1 MRLTTK
7 LMQALVAIAAAAV
20 VATPLVIRAQGR
32 DSGITV
38 YESSDFRGRN
48 ITIDR
53 DVSDLRAFGFAGQIS
68 SFRFRAGDNW
78 EVCTGRNFT
87 GRCRVFSESIA
98 DLRRSDWNDEIM
110 SIRRARGDRRND
122 QRGEQRPTLGLVPGG
137 SLELY
142 AGTDYSGR
150 RIVLTGPAPDFR
162 RFQFND
168 RALSLRAVRGEAWE
182 VCYNINYDDCRVV
195 DGEIPNLAR
204 FNLEGISSAKPRP
217 RGWQLRPANSI
228 ELYSGVDFSGESL
241 AVRGSIT
248 DLSRDHFNDR
258 AESLRVPRGQ
268 QWEVCVDAK
277 FNNCRVVDHDLRDL
291 NAEGLNRNI
300 SSVRPHGGR

>member
-1 MRLTTK
+1 MRLTTR
-7 LMQALVAIAAAAV
+7 LALGLAALTAVSAIAA
-20 VATPLVIRAQGR
+20 PLALRAQGR

-38 YESSDFRGRN
+38 YENSDFRGRN

-53 DVSDLRAFGFAGQIS
+53 DVADLRAFGFDRQIS
-68 SFRFRAGDNW
+68 SFRFRPGDSW
-78 EVCTGRNFT
+78 EVCTGRNFS
-87 GRCRVFSESIA
+87 GRCRVFSESVA

-110 SIRRARGDRRND
+110 SIRRARVEGRLD
-122 QRGEQRPTLGLVPGG
+122 QRPQLERVPAG

-168 RALSLRAVRGEAWE
+168 RALSLRAVSGEAWE
-182 VCYNINYDDCRVV
+182 VCYNINFDDCRVV

-204 FNLEGISSAKPRP
+204 FNLQGISSAKPRP
-217 RGWQLRPANSI
+217 RGWQLRPANAV
-228 ELYSGVDFSGESL
+228 ELYAGVDFSGEMVAL
-241 AVRGSIT
+241 RGATI
-248 DLSRDHFNDR
+248 DLNHEHFNDR
-258 AESLRVPRGQ
+258 AESIRVPRGQ

-277 FNNCRVVDHDLRDL
+277 FNNCRVIDHDIRDL
-291 NAEGLNRNI
+291 SAEGLNRNI
-300 SSVRPHGGR
+300 SSLRPHVGR